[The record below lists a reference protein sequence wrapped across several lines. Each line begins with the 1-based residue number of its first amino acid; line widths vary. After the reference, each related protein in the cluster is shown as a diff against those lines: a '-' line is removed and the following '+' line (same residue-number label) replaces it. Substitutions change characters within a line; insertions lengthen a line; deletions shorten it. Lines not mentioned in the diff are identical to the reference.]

1 MHHFPLVLWL
11 LIATLFVGATGS
23 DVFAQSGRVSGIVVD
38 ASGNPIAGAEVVAEA
53 DTGTGNQSLE
63 AITNEQGRFI
73 LLGFSSG
80 VWSFSSSLD
89 GYVPGNV
96 MSRVTQGANV
106 DIELVLTKIPHR
118 LVLALGAEA
127 MAGLDPDVVEA
138 ELQNAENAFNTE
150 DWDTAI
156 TLYHSL
162 LEKIPQMTNL
172 LLIIGNSHRAKG
184 ENTAALDT
192 YDRLLA
198 SDPNN
203 EQAKTEIARTKL
215 IMGDFE
221 AGSSG
226 LAAAASGLNA
236 NREDLYNMGEV
247 EFARGNIDGAEE
259 WYQKASTTDPDWAKP
274 FFKLALVA
282 LNRGEIVTAKE
293 FFEKVVALEPD
304 SEEGIQ
310 AKATLDA
317 LP

>member
-1 MHHFPLVLWL
+1 MNRLPLVLWL
-11 LIATLFVGATGS
+11 LIATLFVGTTGS

-38 ASGNPIAGAEVVAEA
+38 ENGNPIAGAEVVAEA
-53 DTGTGNQSLE
+53 DTGTGNQSFE
-63 AITNEQGRFI
+63 ATSSEQGRFV

-80 VWSFSSSLD
+80 VWSFSGSLD

-96 MSRVTQGANV
+96 VSRVSQGSNA
-106 DIELVLTKIPHR
+106 DIELILTKIPHR
-118 LVLALGAEA
+118 LVTALGEEV
-127 MAGLDPDVVEA
+127 MAGLDPDVIEA
-138 ELQNAENAFNTE
+138 ELENAENAFNSE

-198 SDPNN
+198 SDPDN
-203 EQAKTEIARTKL
+203 EDAKAEIARTKL

-226 LAAAASGLNA
+226 LAAAASGLDA

-247 EFARGNIDGAEE
+247 EFAQGNIDGAEE
-259 WYQKASTTDPDWAKP
+259 WYQKASATDPNWAKP

-282 LNRGEIVTAKE
+282 LNRGEIETAKQ

-304 SEEGIQ
+304 SEEGTQ

-317 LP
+317 LQ